1 MAHVIHSINV
11 TVSGR
16 CHHADAIA
24 DEEHHRYALELL
36 SASRAVLLGRQ
47 TFELFE
53 SFWPQAEQRADL
65 PRYMTE
71 FAAALNATPKY
82 VVSSRTVATEWRS
95 TRSVRGPDLDEVR
108 RLISGET
115 GTIAVLGSPGLGTS
129 LLAAGLVDEIH
140 VLAQPFIGVEGTRA
154 FDGLTARHN
163 LALVEGRPFRSG
175 VVLLR
180 YAVK

>member
-1 MAHVIHSINV
+1 
-11 TVSGR
+11 VSGR

-36 SASRAVLLGRQ
+36 SASGAVRLGRR

-82 VVSSRTVATEWRS
+82 VVSSRTVATEWRNHG
-95 TRSVRGPDLDEVR
+95 RF
-108 RLISGET
+108 
-115 GTIAVLGSPGLGTS
+115 A
-129 LLAAGLVDEIH
+129 DEI
-140 VLAQPFIGVEGTRA
+140 VTRCVGMSSSSRSKA
-154 FDGLTARHN
+154 APAASLRTDLPSCCAAAR
-163 LALVEGRPFRSG
+163 
-175 VVLLR
+175 
-180 YAVK
+180 